1 MNFAGRVRIS
11 RNSDRAGHA
20 RQRRSRAAIE
30 MSYDVITW
38 VIALTVARL
47 AAGDLSSWPA
57 PSARAGI
64 WLAAVCIT
72 PPVAGLLAGQYRSR
86 RQRGSLDEIVGVL
99 TAAVLSASVFAI
111 IGQFIAPSHMAAM
124 GFDLVALGIAMP
136 AMLAGRFVLVATRQR
151 PRARA
156 SASAVNVI
164 VFGAGMRRLE
174 PHPRSAQTAG
184 VALSARRS
192 PRRRPGEAPAA
203 HSWRPGARRPDRH
216 GSRPRREPAPGCWSL
231 PLPGPAARQSAS

>member
-38 VIALTVARL
+38 GIALTVARL
-47 AAGDLSSWPA
+47 AAEICHRGPLRPPVPAYGWP
-57 PSARAGI
+57 PSASRR
-64 WLAAVCIT
+64 
-72 PPVAGLLAGQYRSR
+72 PRRLLAGQYRSR

-136 AMLAGRFVLVATRQR
+136 AMLAGGSCWSLRDSGHA
-151 PRARA
+151 P
-156 SASAVNVI
+156 
-164 VFGAGMRRLE
+164 GRR
-174 PHPRSAQTAG
+174 HPRST
-184 VALSARRS
+184 
-192 PRRRPGEAPAA
+192 
-203 HSWRPGARRPDRH
+203 
-216 GSRPRREPAPGCWSL
+216 
-231 PLPGPAARQSAS
+231 